1 MTTTATLDRYRTLLV
16 EQPLAHRCG
25 ELLGFNGVVVEAHGP
40 DATIGELCEI
50 GSTADE
56 QRVRAEVVGFR
67 DGRVLLMPF
76 GHLRGVSMGTRIHA
90 LGCSLQVPVGRALI
104 GRVIDAFGVPID
116 GGPEISAE
124 GQRDIQRAPINPM
137 RRAPLDEA
145 LETGVRAIDG
155 VLPFAK
161 GQRVGVFAGSGV
173 GKSTL
178 LGMMA
183 RHVRADVVVIALV
196 GERGREV
203 GDFLDNALGQEGR
216 KRSVMLVATADQ
228 PALVRTHA
236 VHAAHAIAEFLRDE
250 GMDVLLIVDSITRFA
265 MAQREVGLAVGEPP
279 TSRGYPPS
287 VFNLLPQILERGG
300 RVRDGGSVS
309 AIYSVLVEGDDMN
322 EPVADHM
329 RAILDGHV
337 VLSRDL
343 AARGQLPAI
352 DLLSSVSRLVSSVAD
367 GEQQQVIQRVRS
379 ILSTYQ
385 TSRDLVDMGAYQAG
399 ANPLLDEAI
408 VLYPRIVECLCQ
420 RPTQWSTRDESIG
433 LLRAIVSREDQ
444 P

>member
-1 MTTTATLDRYRTLLV
+1 
-16 EQPLAHRCG
+16 
-25 ELLGFNGVVVEAHGP
+25 
-40 DATIGELCEI
+40 
-50 GSTADE
+50 
-56 QRVRAEVVGFR
+56 
-67 DGRVLLMPF
+67 
-76 GHLRGVSMGTRIHA
+76 
-90 LGCSLQVPVGRALI
+90 
-104 GRVIDAFGVPID
+104 
-116 GGPEISAE
+116 
-124 GQRDIQRAPINPM
+124 
-137 RRAPLDEA
+137 
-145 LETGVRAIDG
+145 
-155 VLPFAK
+155 
-161 GQRVGVFAGSGV
+161 
-173 GKSTL
+173 
-178 LGMMA
+178 MA
-183 RHVRADVVVIALV
+183 RHVRADVVIVAMI

-203 GDFLDNALGQEGR
+203 GDFLDNALGAQGR
-216 KRSVMLVATADQ
+216 ERSVMLVATADQ

-236 VHAAHAIAEFLRDE
+236 VHAAHAMAEYFRDL

-300 RVRDGGSVS
+300 RIRNSGSIS

-352 DLLSSVSRLVSSVAD
+352 DLLSSVSRLVSSVASED
-367 GEQQQVIQRVRS
+367 EQQIISRIRAIV
-379 ILSTYQ
+379 STYEA
-385 TSRDLVDMGAYQAG
+385 SRDLVDMGAYQAG

-408 VLYPRIVECLCQ
+408 IVYPRIVECLRQ
-420 RPTQWSTRDESIG
+420 RPLEWSTRSESIE
-433 LLRAIVSREDQ
+433 LLRAIAAAETPR